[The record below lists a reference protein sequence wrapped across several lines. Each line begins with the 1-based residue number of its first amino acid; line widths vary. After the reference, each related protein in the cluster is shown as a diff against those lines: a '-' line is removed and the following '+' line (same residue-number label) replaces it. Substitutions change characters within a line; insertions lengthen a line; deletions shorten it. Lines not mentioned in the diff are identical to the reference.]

1 MVISKLIPASLCCL
15 LSLASLSLQA
25 QDTNEGSDRK
35 SRQAKQQARRDKVNQ
50 MAKAEEEGAIIY
62 HKEWVLG
69 GKLYNDG
76 LAAHF
81 QKAKMKTNYKSNW
94 YLVEVG
100 VRKANNEYK
109 IGSEDVSIGFAL
121 TRPYIYAKQ
130 NVFMQTKIG
139 FGQQYLIGG
148 KGNKNG
154 VAVMAIYGGGLS
166 LGLLKPYYIEKFD
179 AANNELVKINWQG
192 GTNRTDT
199 LFLDQTVQGTSAGFF
214 KGFSDLKFRPG
225 VFAKTGLRF
234 DYGRY
239 NEMVS
244 AIECG
249 VNVEFYAQEM
259 PIMVDNPAK
268 RFFANIYV
276 GIEFGRRK

>member
-15 LSLASLSLQA
+15 LSLASLSLLA

-81 QKAKMKTNYKSNW
+81 QKAKMKSNYKSHW

-109 IGSEDVSIGFAL
+109 IGSENISIGFAL

-179 AANNELVKINWQG
+179 VANNELIKINWMG
-192 GTNRTDT
+192 GANRTDT
-199 LFLDQTVQGTSAGFF
+199 LFLDQSVQGTSAGFF
-214 KGFSDLKFRPG
+214 KGFNELKFRPG

-249 VNVEFYAQEM
+249 VCH
-259 PIMVDNPAK
+259 
-268 RFFANIYV
+268 
-276 GIEFGRRK
+276 

>member
-1 MVISKLIPASLCCL
+1 MAISKLIPATLCSLL
-15 LSLASLSLQA
+15 TLIMFSVQA
-25 QDTNEGSDRK
+25 QDTNEASTK
-35 SRQAKQQARRDKVNQ
+35 QSKQAKQQARREKVNQ

-69 GKLYNDG
+69 AKFYSDG

-81 QKAKMKTNYKSNW
+81 QKAKMKSNYKSNW

-109 IGSEDVSIGFAL
+109 IGSDDISIGFAL

-130 NVFMQTKIG
+130 NVFLQTKFGI
-139 FGQQYLIGG
+139 GQQYLIGG

-154 VAVMAIYGGGLS
+154 VAVMALYGGGLS

-179 AANNELVKINWQG
+179 ASANQMIEMRWLG
-192 GTNRTDT
+192 GGNRTDT
-199 LFLDQTVQGTSAGFF
+199 LFMDPSVQGTSAGFF
-214 KGFSDLKFRPG
+214 KGFGDLKFRPG

-234 DYGRY
+234 DYGRF

-249 VNVEFYAQEM
+249 INAEFYPQEM

-268 RFFANIYV
+268 RFFANFYV
-276 GIEFGRRK
+276 AVEFGRRK